1 MSRTS
6 SQQRAE
12 SSLGPLW
19 AAIHDVQFRQ
29 GVAAR
34 MLTPVYIVCLA
45 GLGVFCVATISD
57 AFAESPWLGVFYLLV
72 VGPAYFLVGA
82 VLARVVLETIR
93 AIIQI
98 ADDMHRI
105 AETHDRVADL
115 SPMKSLMSAI
125 GQSGRG
131 DEPRGRNSQ
140 PLVGALAGGDRVA
153 GSGRGRRAGRTGPG
167 AGQREFFA
175 ALRQRGG

>member
-1 MSRTS
+1 MARTN
-6 SQQRAE
+6 SQHRARF
-12 SSLGPLW
+12 SIAPLW
-19 AAIHDVQFRQ
+19 AVLHDVQFRQ

-34 MLTPVYIVCLA
+34 MLPPVYLVSLI

-57 AFAESPWLGVFYLLV
+57 AFTESLWLGLFYLVV

-82 VLARVVLETIR
+82 VLVRVVLETIR

-125 GQSGRG
+125 GQAGRDG
-131 DEPRGRNSQ
+131 NPRG
-140 PLVGALAGGDRVA
+140 GD
-153 GSGRGRRAGRTGPG
+153 
-167 AGQREFFA
+167 
-175 ALRQRGG
+175 

>member
-1 MSRTS
+1 M
-6 SQQRAE
+6 AMGE
-12 SSLGPLW
+12 DG
-19 AAIHDVQFRQ
+19 VQ
-29 GVAAR
+29 
-34 MLTPVYIVCLA
+34 
-45 GLGVFCVATISD
+45 
-57 AFAESPWLGVFYLLV
+57 SPWLGVFYLLV

-131 DEPRGRNSQ
+131 DEPRGRN
-140 PLVGALAGGDRVA
+140 
-153 GSGRGRRAGRTGPG
+153 
-167 AGQREFFA
+167 
-175 ALRQRGG
+175 

>member
-6 SQQRAE
+6 SQHRRQTT
-12 SSLGPLW
+12 LGPLW

-45 GLGVFCVATISD
+45 GLGVFCVATVSD
-57 AFAESPWLGVFYLLV
+57 AFAESLWLGLFHLLV

-105 AETHDRVADL
+105 AETHDRVADM

-125 GQSGRG
+125 GQAGRG
-131 DEPRGRNSQ
+131 DDSRGR
-140 PLVGALAGGDRVA
+140 D
-153 GSGRGRRAGRTGPG
+153 
-167 AGQREFFA
+167 
-175 ALRQRGG
+175 